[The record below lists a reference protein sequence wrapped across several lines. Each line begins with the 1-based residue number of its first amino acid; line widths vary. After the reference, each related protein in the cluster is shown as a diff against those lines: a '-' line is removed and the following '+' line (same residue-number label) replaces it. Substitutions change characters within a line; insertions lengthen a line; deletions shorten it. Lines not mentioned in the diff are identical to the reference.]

1 MVVEDVDGVL
11 AVQFGKLLA
20 DVLEDNLVGLL
31 DGHVGDS
38 ADGEL
43 AANLGRDNGLST
55 RGRESTLDTVER
67 KRGVSPASHQSRL
80 LGVVDSGFAAQRFV
94 EVGHGESN
102 VVVERVLFLGER
114 SDLVHDAR
122 DLDHTL
128 AVNKRGHNVN
138 EVCHRLVSL
147 TTEDTTVKIGSR
159 ASNLNRVVVAA
170 TETVGQARLLSAEPV
185 VVRDTDG
192 LSILEVLV
200 TLSLDEVL
208 KTLGAVLLHTLKAH
222 EQVNGEVNTGLLVS
236 LNRVQPTKDWSLVVG
251 STTTKH
257 AALVIDSE
265 VKGLSGPTIALL
277 GRLDV
282 VVSIDENSA
291 LVLVVS
297 VASEDDGREV
307 EVLLVRLLAKRA
319 ELDFS
324 TERLQLGTKPLTH
337 ADDIGAASV
346 LGRDGGNGNSLA
358 QALNEGI
365 RRCVNLV
372 EETVECG
379 SHLLRLVLA
388 NSFCK
393 VESTG
398 RAVPDQGSLGQ
409 RDIRERKRPR
419 RKRFTTAC
427 NGLQ

>member
-11 AVQFGKLLA
+11 SVQLGKLFA

-38 ADGEL
+38 TDGEL
-43 AANLGRDNGLST
+43 AANLGRDNGLGT
-55 RGRESTLDTVER
+55 RGGESTLDTVER
-67 KRGVSPASHQSRL
+67 KRWVSPASHQGRL
-80 LGVVDSGFAAQRFV
+80 LGVVDSGFATQRFV

-102 VVVERVLFLGER
+102 VIVERILFLGER

-128 AVNKRGHNVN
+128 AVNKGSHNVD
-138 EVCHRLVSL
+138 EVSHGLVSL

-159 ASNLNRVVVAA
+159 ASDLNRVVVAA

-185 VVRDTDG
+185 VVRDTDS

-208 KTLGAVLLHTLKAH
+208 KTLGAVLLHTLEAH
-222 EQVNGEVNTGLLVS
+222 EQVNGEINAGLLVS
-236 LNRVQPTKDWSLVVG
+236 LNGVQPTKDGSLVVG
-251 STTTKH
+251 STTAKH

-265 VKGLSGPTIALL
+265 VEGLSGPTITLL

-291 LVLVVS
+291 LVLVVT
-297 VASEDDGREV
+297 VAGEDDGREV

-319 ELDFS
+319 ELDLS
-324 TERLQLGTKPLTH
+324 TERLQLAAEPLTH

-358 QALNEGI
+358 QALNEGVG
-365 RRCVNLV
+365 RCVNLV

-398 RAVPDQGSLGQ
+398 RAVPDEGRLGQ
-409 RDIRERKRPR
+409 RERKRPR